1 MRTHVL
7 ESVIKAIFAERGRHG
22 VEFEVKATEENDK
35 EYHIIFSKEVYI
47 PYGVFRYLETIGCFG
62 VKFTGKSVYID
73 FYPTIP
79 DSPGGEGSEK
89 KIGEYFDKLYPS
101 FMSQHLF
108 PWHFEEQEPIP
119 GYNVMIWKMSK
130 GTDYW
135 VYKPSDILIKEYE
148 YIRKQLEFIT
158 QRTWKIVVTEK
169 PGDKDM
175 VRHDFIEIVDPSEY
189 L

>member
-7 ESVIKAIFAERGRHG
+7 ESTIKAIFAERCRHG
-22 VEFEVKATEENDK
+22 IEFEVKATEENDK
-35 EYHIIFSKEVYI
+35 EYQIIFRDEVYI
-47 PYGVFRYLETIGCFG
+47 PYGVFRYLDTIGWFG
-62 VKFTGKSVYID
+62 VKFTESSVSIH
-73 FYPTIP
+73 FNPTIP
-79 DSPGGEGSEK
+79 DYPGDENYEK

-101 FMSQHLF
+101 GTPNLF
-108 PWHFEEQEPIP
+108 PWHFTEQEPIP
-119 GYNVMIWKMSK
+119 GYNVLIWKMSK
-130 GTDYW
+130 GADYW

-148 YIRKQLEFIT
+148 NIRQQLEFIT

-175 VRHDFIEIVDPSEY
+175 IRHDFIEIVDPREF